1 MILTAQDIQSQQ
13 FHVRFRGFDVEE
25 VDDYLEKIATAFQ
38 AVSEENQKL
47 KGRLENMEK
56 DLATYQN
63 QQKSFQ
69 SAIIAAQN
77 VADGMKEKSREEA
90 EAIVAE
96 AKEEARL
103 RREEANYEIAELKR
117 KIEDLKSLR
126 EQTRSELCQQL
137 KSYLHMLETEPADSA
152 RAVEHFSSPGRSPEI
167 QRTAD
172 HGGILRTH
180 PPAETDLSFQPQD
193 ETLSFSED
201 TELADLYVKIDI
213 PDCGLESMPLE
224 AADNFMNQDIPL
236 PSSIAN
242 TEDILVMGE
251 EEDGDAI
258 LPDLDGEMVFSLED
272 PLDDQEPSVSFSE
285 NLDEAREKKI
295 NRFDPD
301 ESPL

>member
-25 VDDYLEKIATAFQ
+25 VDDFLEKIAAAFQ

-47 KGRLENMEK
+47 KGRLETMEK

-103 RREEANYEIAELKR
+103 RREEADREIAELKG
-117 KIEDLKSLR
+117 KIEGLKSLR
-126 EQTRSELCQQL
+126 EQARDDLRQQL
-137 KSYLHMLETEPADSA
+137 KSYLHMLDTEPADSG
-152 RAVEHFSSPGRSPEI
+152 RAMDHFSSPSRRPEP
-167 QRTAD
+167 QRTAIY
-172 HGGILRTH
+172 GGRAATGIQTGGQRQ
-180 PPAETDLSFQPQD
+180 ETGRAASEEPDLS
-193 ETLSFSED
+193 
-201 TELADLYVKIDI
+201 DLYVKIDI
-213 PDCGLESMPLE
+213 PDSDLDSMTGAEDDFTSP
-224 AADNFMNQDIPL
+224 DIAM
-236 PSSIAN
+236 SSAIS
-242 TEDILVMGE
+242 TQKEILVMD
-251 EEDGDAI
+251 EDEGPDTI
-258 LPDLDGEMVFSLED
+258 LPDLDGDMAFSLED
-272 PLDDQEPSVSFSE
+272 PLEAHEPAVSFAGS
-285 NLDEAREKKI
+285 LDEAKKKKT
-295 NRFDPD
+295 NFFNPD